1 MNPAPPLPTS
11 KPSFHEQVFQVR
23 EAAIVTAV
31 NRILSEKGFESMSV
45 DAVAAEVGIG
55 KASLYKH
62 FDSKEALA
70 AAAMAFVLESALAQA
85 ARLDADAALRAIDR
99 IRAMAR
105 WAVERQLSGEMPAL
119 PMQNSGLRAAMAAN
133 RTYLDRLTR
142 LGDQM
147 GAWITA
153 ARADG
158 QLDAG
163 LPAEMT
169 LYALFT
175 KGCDPVVF
183 IMKESGQYTDTQIAD
198 WAVRA
203 CFSGL
208 AGSDLPAAS
217 A

>member
-147 GAWITA
+147 GAWIEA

-183 IMKESGQYTDTQIAD
+183 IMKESSQYTDAQIAD

-208 AGSDLPAAS
+208 AGSGLPASS